1 MNTGT
6 IIGIVGGIIGV
17 ILLNGVYNSVSN
29 KKTINASPI
38 KNNPI
43 IKILNSNSIKS
54 SDGQFFDVSFGGKRK
69 NKTKKY

>member
-17 ILLNGVYNSVSN
+17 ILLNGVYNSVSL
-29 KKTINASPI
+29 KKTIKASP
-38 KNNPI
+38 KI

-54 SDGQFFDVSFGGKRK
+54 SDGPFFDVSFGGKRK
-69 NKTKKY
+69 NKTKKI